1 MNKKILKWALSFVGI
16 YIGITT
22 HALALPCHES
32 TNENLTTG
40 YDERSPHLLASP
52 CHTSTTENREP
63 YNRQIGETTLT
74 PSFHVSPTGNDHND
88 GARDNPFATIPGALK
103 QIKALRAD
111 GKLHGN
117 VELIVQEGEYR
128 ITHPIIITPSVWDGN
143 DTLFIKAEKGNSP
156 IIKGSIS
163 LGKFQRVSENLWE
176 MDLSHHTRL
185 GTQNFQQL
193 FINGQ
198 RATRARTPDFGTLF
212 KTGKVQEIKLDS
224 NNTVTGGWA
233 VQKLFLDKEQFDALK
248 PAFPEIP
255 NVIVSIHHAWDR
267 TRKFVQN
274 ISMEDSSVF
283 IINRPM
289 PPWNRL
295 DNSSQFYFEN
305 SRHFLD
311 SPGEWFVDAGGT
323 LFYVPRPGEEISLTE
338 AEIPVLNQLLVI
350 NGNEEQQVANIVFEN
365 ISFQHT
371 RHVMP
376 IRGEDPN
383 QAAAL
388 YTASIE
394 LNYTDNIVFNQCEIA
409 NVSNY
414 AIWYKT
420 GCRSGEISRCHI
432 HDLGMGGIKI
442 GNITYPAN
450 EREVTSHI
458 LIDNN
463 IIRSGGFENP
473 TGVGVIIFHAS
484 DNTVS
489 HNDIADF
496 RYTGISVGW
505 VWGYTPSVAKR
516 NKIIYNH
523 IHHLGWGELSD
534 MGGVYTLGL
543 SEGTVVNN
551 NVIHDIYSYGY
562 GGWGLYTDEGST
574 GIVMENNLVYNCK
587 SSGFHQHYGK
597 ENIIRNNIFAFNMIS
612 QLQATRVE
620 PHRSLSFTNNI
631 IYFDSGFLLGK
642 SSGGNWHAINLTTDN
657 NCYWD
662 TRTENILFRDISF
675 NDWQAQG
682 KDIHSV
688 IADPGFVNP
697 KQFDFNFKN
706 RRVIRKIGFKPFD
719 YKKAGVYGEESWVE
733 KAKLPAQ
740 VMNAYNETITKKMK
754 ELD

>member
-1 MNKKILKWALSFVGI
+1 MNKKILVWALYLVGV
-16 YIGITT
+16 TT
-22 HALALPCHES
+22 HALALPYHES

-40 YDERSPHLLASP
+40 YDEQSAHLLPSP
-52 CHTSTTENREP
+52 FHTSTTENLEP
-63 YNRQIGETTLT
+63 SNHRTDKIALAS
-74 PSFHVSPTGNDHND
+74 SFHVSTTGNDHND
-88 GARDNPFATIPGALK
+88 GTRDNPFATIPGALK

-117 VELIVQEGEYR
+117 VELFVQDGEYR
-128 ITHPIIITPSVWDGN
+128 ITHPIIITPDVWDSN
-143 DTLFIKAEKGNSP
+143 DTLFVKAEEGNRP
-156 IIKGSIS
+156 IIKGSIN
-163 LGKFQRVSENLWE
+163 LGKFQRVTDNLWK
-176 MDLSHHTRL
+176 MDLSLHTRL

-193 FINGQ
+193 FVNGQ
-198 RATRARTPDFGTLF
+198 RATRARTPDFGTLY

-224 NNTVTGGWA
+224 NNNVTGGWA
-233 VQKLFLDKEQFDALK
+233 VQKLLLDKEQFDALK

-274 ISMEDSSVF
+274 VSVEDSSVF

-311 SPGEWFVDAGGT
+311 SPGEWFLEPGGT
-323 LFYVPRPGEEISLTE
+323 LLYVPRPGEEISLAE
-338 AEIPVLNQLLVI
+338 AEIPVLNQLMII
-350 NGNEEQQVANIVFEN
+350 NGDEERKVANIVFED

-371 RHVMP
+371 RHVMSA
-376 IRGEDPN
+376 RGEEPN

-394 LNYTDNIVFNQCEIA
+394 LNYADNIVFSQCEIA

-420 GCRSGEISRCHI
+420 GCRYGEISRCHI

-442 GNITYPAN
+442 GSISHPAS
-450 EREVTSHI
+450 ERELTSHI

-463 IIRSGGFENP
+463 IIQSGGFEIP

-496 RYTGISVGW
+496 RYSGVSVGW

-516 NKIIYNH
+516 NKIVYNH

-574 GIVMENNLVYNCK
+574 GIVMENNLVYSCK

-597 ENIIRNNIFAFNMIS
+597 ENIIRNNIFAFNMIRS
-612 QLQATRVE
+612 AGNTR
-620 PHRSLSFTNNI
+620 
-631 IYFDSGFLLGK
+631 
-642 SSGGNWHAINLTTDN
+642 
-657 NCYWD
+657 
-662 TRTENILFRDISF
+662 
-675 NDWQAQG
+675 
-682 KDIHSV
+682 
-688 IADPGFVNP
+688 
-697 KQFDFNFKN
+697 
-706 RRVIRKIGFKPFD
+706 
-719 YKKAGVYGEESWVE
+719 
-733 KAKLPAQ
+733 
-740 VMNAYNETITKKMK
+740 
-754 ELD
+754 